1 MADIDGSKEE
11 EGSLLKEGL
20 LEGCDDGSELGTSEG
35 IDEGLLLVL
44 GSEETDGLV
53 EDSNEGLKEG
63 SSDGINEGLKEGS
76 SVGESLGIPLGPED
90 GDGVNAT
97 VGFFEPQ
104 PFPNQPFPAHASPP
118 ELTTQEEGPFPDHE
132 LSQEVGFS
140 VGLGPQPPPQDQFQ
154 LFPSQFHLPSQALTG
169 LFVGLLQSFQA
180 LSALC
185 FFFLT

>member
-1 MADIDGSKEE
+1 M
-11 EGSLLKEGL
+11 
-20 LEGCDDGSELGTSEG
+20 
-35 IDEGLLLVL
+35 
-44 GSEETDGLV
+44 
-53 EDSNEGLKEG
+53 
-63 SSDGINEGLKEGS
+63 
-76 SVGESLGIPLGPED
+76 
-90 GDGVNAT
+90 
-97 VGFFEPQ
+97 GFFEPQ